1 MNHDQK
7 SYLNTEHQIQTID
20 MRTIANYF
28 LYGLIFIFPLFATF
42 YVIVFLVNWVDNT
55 LYSILFGWL
64 PFDLPGLGIITAF
77 FIIVILGFIV
87 TRAFTNP
94 VIKYFERLVEK
105 TPFVKIIYTS
115 FKDLTE
121 SLLGDKKRFN
131 RPARVKLTDGVERI
145 GFITE
150 ENLSNFG
157 IEDRVAVYFPHSYN
171 FSGNLFLVDPMMVT
185 PLNIDP
191 SDALKFAISAGVTQV
206 SKIKK

>member
-1 MNHDQK
+1 
-7 SYLNTEHQIQTID
+7 
-20 MRTIANYF
+20 MRTITNYF

-55 LYSILFGWL
+55 LYSILFGWV

-77 FIIVILGFIV
+77 FIIIITGFFV

-94 VIKYFERLVEK
+94 IFNYFERLVEK

-131 RPARVKLTDGVERI
+131 RPARVKLTEGVERI
-145 GFITE
+145 GFITQD
-150 ENLSNFG
+150 NLSTFG
-157 IEDRVAVYFPHSYN
+157 IDDRVAVYFPHSYN
-171 FSGNLFLVDPMMVT
+171 FSGNLFLIDPANIT

-206 SKIKK
+206 AKVNKKETK

>member
-1 MNHDQK
+1 
-7 SYLNTEHQIQTID
+7 

-77 FIIVILGFIV
+77 FIIVILGFLV

-94 VIKYFERLVEK
+94 VINYFERLVER

-131 RPARVKLTDGVERI
+131 RPARVKLTEGVDRI
-145 GFITE
+145 GFITQQD
-150 ENLSNFG
+150 LSDFG
-157 IEDRVAVYFPHSYN
+157 INDRVAVYFPHSYN
-171 FSGNLFLVDPMMVT
+171 FSGNLFLVDPAQVT

-191 SDALKFAISAGVTQV
+191 SDALKFTISAGVTKV
-206 SKIKK
+206 TKIKE

>member
-1 MNHDQK
+1 
-7 SYLNTEHQIQTID
+7 

-42 YVIVFLVNWVDNT
+42 YVIVFLVNWVDDT
-55 LYSILFGWL
+55 LYSILFGWV

-77 FIIVILGFIV
+77 FIIVVLGFLV

-94 VIKYFERLVEK
+94 VINYFERLVEK

-131 RPARVKLTDGVERI
+131 QPARVKLTDGVDRI

-150 ENLSNFG
+150 KNLSNFG
-157 IEDRVAVYFPHSYN
+157 IHDRVAVYFPHSYN
-171 FSGNLFLVDPMMVT
+171 FSGNLFLIDPDMVT

-206 SKIKK
+206 SKVKQKEK

>member
-1 MNHDQK
+1 
-7 SYLNTEHQIQTID
+7 

-42 YVIVFLVNWVDNT
+42 YVIVFLVNWVDDT
-55 LYSILFGWL
+55 LYSMLFGWL
-64 PFDLPGLGIITAF
+64 PFELPGLGIVTAF
-77 FIIVILGFIV
+77 FLIVILGFLV

-94 VIKYFERLVEK
+94 IVNYFERLVER

-131 RPARVKLTDGVERI
+131 RPARVKLTDGVDRI

-150 ENLSNFG
+150 QNLADFG
-157 IEDRVAVYFPHSYN
+157 IDDRVAVYFPHSYN
-171 FSGNLFLVDPMMVT
+171 FSGNLFLVDPEMIT
-185 PLNIDP
+185 PLDVDP
-191 SDALKFAISAGVTQV
+191 SDALKFAISAGVTKV
-206 SKIKK
+206 SKAHTKHN

>member
-1 MNHDQK
+1 
-7 SYLNTEHQIQTID
+7 

-28 LYGLIFIFPLFATF
+28 IYGLIFIFPLFATF

-55 LYSILFGWL
+55 LYSILFGWV

-77 FIIVILGFIV
+77 FIVIITGFFV

-94 VIKYFERLVEK
+94 IFNYFERLIER

-131 RPARVKLTDGVERI
+131 RPARVKLTEGVDRI
-145 GFITE
+145 GFITQDD
-150 ENLSNFG
+150 LTMFG
-157 IEDRVAVYFPHSYN
+157 VEDRVAVYFPHSYN
-171 FSGNLFLVDPMMVT
+171 FSGNLFLIAPENIT

-191 SDALKFAISAGVTQV
+191 SDALKFAISAGVTHV
-206 SKIKK
+206 AKVKPKDKK

>member
-1 MNHDQK
+1 MHF
-7 SYLNTEHQIQTID
+7 

-42 YVIVFLVNWVDNT
+42 YVIIFLVNWVDNT
-55 LYSILFGWL
+55 LYSIIFGWV
-64 PFDLPGLGIITAF
+64 PFDLPGLGIVTAF
-77 FIIVILGFIV
+77 FIIVILGFFV

-94 VIKYFERLVEK
+94 VFNYFERLVEK

-131 RPARVKLTDGVERI
+131 RPASVQLIEGVERI

-150 ENLSNFG
+150 DDLSNFG
-157 IEDRVAVYFPHSYN
+157 IENRMAVYFPHSYN
-171 FSGNLFLVDPMMVT
+171 FSGNLFLIDPEKIT
-185 PLNIDP
+185 PLDIDP
-191 SDALKFAISAGVTQV
+191 SDALKFAISAGVTHV
-206 SKIKK
+206 SKKTPKQ

>member
-1 MNHDQK
+1 
-7 SYLNTEHQIQTID
+7 

-28 LYGLIFIFPLFATF
+28 IYGLIFIFPLFATF

-55 LYSILFGWL
+55 LYSILFGWV

-77 FIIVILGFIV
+77 FIVIITGFFV

-94 VIKYFERLVEK
+94 IFNYFERLIER

-131 RPARVKLTDGVERI
+131 RPARVKLTEGVDRI
-145 GFITE
+145 GFITQDD
-150 ENLSNFG
+150 LTMFG
-157 IEDRVAVYFPHSYN
+157 VEDRVAVYFPHSYN
-171 FSGNLFLVDPMMVT
+171 FSGNLFLIAPENIT
-185 PLNIDP
+185 PLNVDP
-191 SDALKFAISAGVTQV
+191 SDALKFAISAGVTHV
-206 SKIKK
+206 AKVKPKDKK

>member
-1 MNHDQK
+1 
-7 SYLNTEHQIQTID
+7 

-42 YVIVFLVNWVDNT
+42 YVIIFLVNWVDNT
-55 LYSILFGWL
+55 LYSIIFGWV
-64 PFDLPGLGIITAF
+64 PFDLPGLGIVTAF
-77 FIIVILGFIV
+77 FIIVILGFFV

-94 VIKYFERLVEK
+94 VFNYFERLVEK

-131 RPARVKLTDGVERI
+131 RPASVQLIEGVERI

-150 ENLSNFG
+150 DDLSNFG
-157 IEDRVAVYFPHSYN
+157 IENRMAVYFPHSYN
-171 FSGNLFLVDPMMVT
+171 FSGNLFLIDPEKIT
-185 PLNIDP
+185 PLDIDP
-191 SDALKFAISAGVTQV
+191 SDALKFAISAGVTHV
-206 SKIKK
+206 SKKTPKQ

>member
-1 MNHDQK
+1 
-7 SYLNTEHQIQTID
+7 

-42 YVIVFLVNWVDNT
+42 YVIVFLVNWVDDT

-64 PFDLPGLGIITAF
+64 PFDLPGLGIVTAF
-77 FIIVILGFIV
+77 FIIVILGFFV

-94 VIKYFERLVEK
+94 VINYFERLMER
-105 TPFVKIIYTS
+105 TPFVKIFYTS

-131 RPARVKLTDGVERI
+131 RPARVVLTDGVERI

-150 ENLSNFG
+150 DNLSNFG
-157 IEDRVAVYFPHSYN
+157 IDNRVAVYFPHSYN
-171 FSGNLFLVDPMMVT
+171 FSGNLFLIDPAKVT

-191 SDALKFAISAGVTQV
+191 ADALKFAISAGVTHV
-206 SKIKK
+206 AKVKPKEKK

>member
-1 MNHDQK
+1 
-7 SYLNTEHQIQTID
+7 

-77 FIIVILGFIV
+77 FIVVVLGFLV

-94 VIKYFERLVEK
+94 VFNYFERLVER

-131 RPARVKLTDGVERI
+131 QPARVKLTDGVDRI

-157 IEDRVAVYFPHSYN
+157 IHDRVAVYFPHSYN
-171 FSGNLFLVDPMMVT
+171 FSGNLFLIDPDMVT

-206 SKIKK
+206 SKVKPKEK

>member
-1 MNHDQK
+1 
-7 SYLNTEHQIQTID
+7 

-42 YVIVFLVNWVDNT
+42 YVVVFLVNWVDNT

-105 TPFVKIIYTS
+105 TPFIKIIYTS

-131 RPARVKLTDGVERI
+131 QPARVKLTDGVERI

-185 PLNIDP
+185 PLDIDP

-206 SKIKK
+206 SKVKK

>member
-1 MNHDQK
+1 
-7 SYLNTEHQIQTID
+7 

-42 YVIVFLVNWVDNT
+42 YVVVFLVNWVDNT

-94 VIKYFERLVEK
+94 VINYFERLVEK

-121 SLLGDKKRFN
+121 SLLGNKKRFN
-131 RPARVKLTDGVERI
+131 QPARVKLTEGVERI

-171 FSGNLFLVDPMMVT
+171 FSGNLFLVDPVMVT

-191 SDALKFAISAGVTQV
+191 ADALKFAISAGVTQI
-206 SKIKK
+206 SKVKK

>member
-1 MNHDQK
+1 
-7 SYLNTEHQIQTID
+7 

-42 YVIVFLVNWVDNT
+42 YVIVFLVNWVDDT
-55 LYSILFGWL
+55 LYSILFGWV

-77 FIIVILGFIV
+77 FIIVILGFFV

-121 SLLGDKKRFN
+121 SLLGEKKRFN
-131 RPARVKLTDGVERI
+131 RPARVKLTEGVERI

-150 ENLSNFG
+150 ENLSTFG
-157 IEDRVAVYFPHSYN
+157 IDDRVAVYFPHSYN
-171 FSGNLFLVDPMMVT
+171 FSGNLFLIDPDRVT

-206 SKIKK
+206 SKVKEKAKK

>member
-1 MNHDQK
+1 
-7 SYLNTEHQIQTID
+7 

-55 LYSILFGWL
+55 LYSILFGWV

-77 FIIVILGFIV
+77 FLVVILGFFV

-94 VIKYFERLVEK
+94 LFNYFERLIER

-131 RPARVKLTDGVERI
+131 RPARIRLTEGVDRI

-150 ENLSNFG
+150 DDLSAFG
-157 IEDRVAVYFPHSYN
+157 IDDRVAVYFPHSYN
-171 FSGNLFLVDPMMVT
+171 FSGNLFLIDPANIT
-185 PLNIDP
+185 PLHIDP

-206 SKIKK
+206 AKVKEKDKK

>member
-1 MNHDQK
+1 
-7 SYLNTEHQIQTID
+7 

-42 YVIVFLVNWVDNT
+42 YVIVFLVNWVDDT
-55 LYSILFGWL
+55 LYSILFGWV

-77 FIIVILGFIV
+77 FIIVILGFFV

-121 SLLGDKKRFN
+121 SLLGEKKRFN
-131 RPARVKLTDGVERI
+131 RPARVILTEGVERI

-150 ENLSNFG
+150 ENLSTFG
-157 IEDRVAVYFPHSYN
+157 IDDRVAVYFPHSYN
-171 FSGNLFLVDPMMVT
+171 FSGNLFLIDPDRVT

-206 SKIKK
+206 SKVKEKAKK

>member
-1 MNHDQK
+1 
-7 SYLNTEHQIQTID
+7 

-42 YVIVFLVNWVDNT
+42 YVVVFLVNWVDDT
-55 LYSILFGWL
+55 LYSILFGWV
-64 PFDLPGLGIITAF
+64 PFDLPGLGIVTAF
-77 FIIVILGFIV
+77 FIIIITGFFV
-87 TRAFTNP
+87 TRAFTTPIFN
-94 VIKYFERLVEK
+94 YFERLVER

-131 RPARVKLTDGVERI
+131 RPARVKLTDGVDRI

-150 ENLSNFG
+150 DNLSTFG
-157 IEDRVAVYFPHSYN
+157 IDDRVAVYFPHSYN
-171 FSGNLFLVDPMMVT
+171 FSGNLFLIDPEFVT

-191 SDALKFAISAGVTQV
+191 ADALKFAISAGVTHV
-206 SKIKK
+206 SKVKKKTES